1 MQADN
6 GTFILL
12 YQGRET
18 IFGQSYEYK
27 IKNNCK
33 FLPLLISF
41 TQHNPWKVDSPKGAS
56 MASTG
61 VSKINTLITLITLH
75 LSAQTQKRCEQVR
88 LVIGHANTM
97 FTIVGA

>member
-12 YQGRET
+12 YQGIQT

-27 IKNNCK
+27 IKNNCQ
-33 FLPLLISF
+33 FWPLLISF
-41 TQHNPWKVDSPKGAS
+41 TQLNPWNVDSTKGAL

-61 VSKINTLITLITLH
+61 VSKII
-75 LSAQTQKRCEQVR
+75 
-88 LVIGHANTM
+88 
-97 FTIVGA
+97 